1 MNDEGPR
8 NTLLRRVHV
17 TCFSQGV
24 SPREVKRGRDLNGGE
39 KQGKRGKGLEKEFIF
54 SCPFSSLFF
63 SRHADRSSVL
73 RCAPEFSEGF
83 FSRLRRF

>member
-8 NTLLRRVHV
+8 NTLLKRVQV

-24 SPREVKRGRDLNGGE
+24 SPREVKKGRDLNGGE
-39 KQGKRGKGLEKEFIF
+39 KQGERGKGLEKEFIF
-54 SCPFSSLFF
+54 FCPFSSLFF

-83 FSRLRRF
+83 FSRLWCF

>member
-24 SPREVKRGRDLNGGE
+24 SPREVKRGRDLNGEE
-39 KQGKRGKGLEKEFIF
+39 KQGERGKGLEKEFIF
-54 SCPFSSLFF
+54 FCPFSSLFF
-63 SRHADRSSVL
+63 LPPWKPIIRSTLHA
-73 RCAPEFSEGF
+73 
-83 FSRLRRF
+83 

>member
-1 MNDEGPR
+1 M
-8 NTLLRRVHV
+8 

-39 KQGKRGKGLEKEFIF
+39 KQGERGKGLEKEFIVF
-54 SCPFSSLFF
+54 CPFSSLFF
-63 SRHADRSSVL
+63 SSRADRSDVL

-83 FSRLRRF
+83 CSSLSCF